1 MSGFWYTAAIATTA
15 SALFAIGTGV
25 GVPLGDNP
33 SRRAA
38 FEALSYRLITSKQL
52 PSRQPAF
59 ATESTASSRTV
70 SQRVSR
76 AIDRSA
82 DLMSG
87 VKISGVEEET
97 ASRREIASKN
107 ADRANYE
114 QAVAL
119 ARLAVDAYQSAQS
132 AETSAESIAFTRR
145 EKRLWRRSIQKLSA
159 IPRSAVLY
167 PQANDKKAHYTTLL
181 ITAERKVLAADS
193 TFLVDIISDAGLSA
207 DKMHIT
213 LCQIDVPPESI
224 GTSGLEAKG
233 GFNPDHC
240 RHYQGEQLLA
250 SPASLIKLPI
260 AIALLDKV
268 NAESLDLDSKL
279 YIDPDN
285 FTENALGAT
294 IEVDKEYPLVQVMDR
309 MIDESNNIATNQLI
323 DYVGRD
329 DIAKTLAEQGYQDTF
344 VDHKLAGDRILPPNP
359 GTQSNR
365 ITTDDITTMM
375 VNTYRLS
382 HPGDEEL
389 LEALLGQKDQEL
401 GYQALQELQ
410 SELKV
415 ELQSETS
422 SEQGSSGEGS
432 KESASKVEWM
442 GEKTGQNNRMLGTTL
457 AMKIADK
464 RYALTVAID
473 YGGDPV
479 AIREIVKGIALYLIE
494 SGPLV
499 ATVDQT
505 STQQVSSELLSDSVS
520 ASLQKKPRLQ
530 PLRSRS

>member
-15 SALFAIGTGV
+15 SALFAIATGV

-33 SRRAA
+33 SRRAT

-52 PSRQPAF
+52 PSRQPTF
-59 ATESTASSRTV
+59 ALTGSTAGSRTA

-82 DLMSG
+82 DLISG

-97 ASRREIASKN
+97 ASRREVASKN

-114 QAVAL
+114 QAVAI

-132 AETSAESIAFTRR
+132 AETPAKSIAFTRR

-181 ITAERKVLAADS
+181 TTAERKVLAADS
-193 TFLVDIISDAGLSA
+193 AFLADIISDAGLSA

-268 NAESLDLDSKL
+268 DTESLDLNSKL

-285 FTENALGAT
+285 FTENAIGAT
-294 IEVDKEYPLVQVMDR
+294 IEVDKEYPLVQVMGR

-329 DIAKTLAEQGYQDTF
+329 NIAKTLAEQGYQDTF

-365 ITTDDITTMM
+365 ITTDDITMMM
-375 VNTYRLS
+375 VNIYRLS

-422 SEQGSSGEGS
+422 SKEDSSEENSSEEDSSEEGR

-457 AMKIADK
+457 AMKIADN

-473 YGGDPV
+473 YGGDPI
-479 AIREIVKGIALYLIE
+479 AIREIVKGIALYLIK

-499 ATVDQT
+499 ATVDPT
-505 STQQVSSELLSDSVS
+505 ST
-520 ASLQKKPRLQ
+520 
-530 PLRSRS
+530 